1 MMQAAL
7 SFSLLLFILLEGC
20 SSFELPNYA
29 LPDGFEDIRSDS
41 SLRITFYN
49 VENLFDT
56 TNDPI
61 TDDDAFTPGGLN
73 RWTYSRYRA
82 KINEHAQ
89 TIRAIGGWSAPEIVA
104 FAEIENEGVLLDLIT
119 SEPLKPF
126 AYKTLHFNSP
136 DPRGI
141 DVALIYRSDR
151 IYLDS
156 VRPIPLRVDSLDRP
170 LRDFL
175 WCRWKWKE
183 KYFQTLFMHWPSRYG
198 GQKSSEEKRFLAGS
212 QVNHLKKHIDSLIGK
227 EPWILMG
234 DLNDEPNN
242 RSIREYLGTEGPSAN
257 WINLMDG
264 PNEWPGTH
272 VYEGRWNYL
281 DHCLLSMD
289 FNSTESEFN
298 VAGVKIFSARWLLE
312 ENEQG
317 FLSPFRTYLG
327 PAYHGGASDHLPIY
341 IDLYLK

>member
-1 MMQAAL
+1 MKFADL
-7 SFSLLLFILLEGC
+7 PLFFVLIVVVEGC

-29 LPDGFEDIRSDS
+29 LPEGFQDSRGDS
-41 SLRITFYN
+41 SLRIAFYN

-56 TNDPI
+56 ANDPV
-61 TDDDAFTPGGLN
+61 TQDDAFTPDGLN

-89 TIRAIGGWSAPEIVA
+89 TIRAMGGWSAPEIVG
-104 FAEIENEGVLLDLIT
+104 FAEIENKGVLQDLIK
-119 SEPLKPF
+119 SAPLKTF
-126 AYKTLHFNSP
+126 AYKIVHFNSP

-141 DVALIYRSDR
+141 DVALIYRSDLV
-151 IYLDS
+151 YLDS
-156 VRPIPLRVDSLDRP
+156 VLPIPVRVDSLDRP

-175 WCRWKWKE
+175 WCRWRWRE
-183 KYFQTLFMHWPSRYG
+183 NYFQTLFMHWPSRYG
-198 GQKSSEEKRFLAGS
+198 GQKSSEEKRFLAGIK
-212 QVNHLKKHIDSLIGK
+212 VNQCKNQIDSLIGK

-242 RSIREYLGTEGPSAN
+242 RSIRQYLGTEGKSAN
-257 WINLMDG
+257 WINLMDN

-281 DHCLLSMD
+281 DHCLVSSD
-289 FNSTESEFN
+289 FVSTKPVFHTPE
-298 VAGVKIFSARWLLE
+298 VKIFSARWLLE

-317 FLSPFRTYLG
+317 FQSPFRTYLG
-327 PAYHGGASDHLPIY
+327 PAYHGGSSDHLPIY
-341 IDLYLK
+341 IDLQLN